1 MGKDNDILER
11 AKDRRRVFDQMTSMH
26 FLLSDKYKR
35 LAIME
40 DVAEI
45 CMSVVLCALTFF
57 DFREVIKGNTT
68 LPVVAIGII
77 SALLFAFTLVKQ
89 RLDRK
94 KQSEKHSLA
103 GKLYSRAKIELSNQ
117 ISMWEA
123 SGYTEDEIITYLEKN
138 YIALNDLVQIPEASF
153 ARLKH
158 AHQRKVEF
166 SRFLD
171 DHRAEPY
178 FVCRLKFLF
187 GIKR

>member
-1 MGKDNDILER
+1 MGKGNEILER

-40 DVAEI
+40 DVVEI
-45 CMSVVLCALTFF
+45 CLSVVLCALTFF
-57 DFREVIKGNTT
+57 DFGEVIKGNTT
-68 LPVVAIGII
+68 LPVVTIGII

-117 ISMWEA
+117 ISLWEA
-123 SGYTEDEIITYLEKN
+123 SGYTADEIITYLEKSFL
-138 YIALNDLVQIPEASF
+138 ALNDMVQIPEACF

-171 DHRAEPY
+171 AHKAEPY
-178 FVCRLKFLF
+178 IVCRLKFLF
-187 GIKR
+187 GIK

>member
-1 MGKDNDILER
+1 MEKDNEILER

-35 LAIME
+35 LATIE

-45 CMSVVLCALTFF
+45 CLSVVLCALTFF
-57 DFREVIKGNTT
+57 DFGEVIKGKTT

-103 GKLYSRAKIELSNQ
+103 GKLYSRAKIELSDQ
-117 ISMWEA
+117 ISLWE
-123 SGYTEDEIITYLEKN
+123 SNGYDEEEIITYLEKN
-138 YIALNDLVQIPEASF
+138 FLALNDLVQIPEASF
-153 ARLKH
+153 AKLKH

-171 DHRAEPY
+171 AHRAEPY
-178 FVCRLKFLF
+178 FVCQLKFLF
-187 GIKR
+187 GKKQ